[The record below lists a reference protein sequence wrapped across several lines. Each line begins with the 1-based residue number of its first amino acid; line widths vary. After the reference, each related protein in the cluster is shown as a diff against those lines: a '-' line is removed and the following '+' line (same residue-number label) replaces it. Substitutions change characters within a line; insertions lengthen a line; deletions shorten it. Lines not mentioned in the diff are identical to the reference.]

1 MLEGA
6 AICDQNANGGTFYLV
21 KRVQVKQNKIVNADN
36 SKD

>member
-1 MLEGA
+1 MLEGV

-21 KRVQVKQNKIVNADN
+21 KRAQDKQNKIVNADN